1 MVHTVWTICK
11 FWWFASATDH
21 PFDLSETYWS
31 IDLFCLSTIQITK
44 MLLTLAH
51 VSINE
56 IIFGQTGE
64 ALKQCVPQKKCSHE
78 IKPHPTTTS
87 VGKGTLNMQ
96 FSLNSISCPFIVSD
110 TFSWFEELT
119 NYDQLKVRL
128 MKYQKLPRITLLYL
142 AFVFAACQCLCLCP
156 LAWSENVRIEIF
168 SNSVQFSSPPLQ
180 MQFQQ
185 QKFPPSTQGSHFW
198 GNFSSIDLTAADY
211 LIYSRF
217 S

>member
-1 MVHTVWTICK
+1 MCPSK
-11 FWWFASATDH
+11 
-21 PFDLSETYWS
+21 E
-31 IDLFCLSTIQITK
+31 
-44 MLLTLAH
+44 MLPRDKTTSNNNKWRKGNFRYAILTLLNFL
-51 VSINE
+51 SIYC
-56 IIFGQTGE
+56 F
-64 ALKQCVPQKKCSHE
+64 
-78 IKPHPTTTS
+78 
-87 VGKGTLNMQ
+87 
-96 FSLNSISCPFIVSD
+96 
-110 TFSWFEELT
+110 WFEEST